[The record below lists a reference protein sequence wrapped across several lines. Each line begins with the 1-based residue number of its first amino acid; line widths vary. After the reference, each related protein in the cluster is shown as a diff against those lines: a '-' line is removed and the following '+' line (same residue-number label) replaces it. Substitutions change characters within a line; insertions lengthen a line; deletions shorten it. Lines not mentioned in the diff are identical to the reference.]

1 LHTVELL
8 QRRTDAALDRLD
20 ALVPSPGLSRY
31 GIDALAAL
39 ARDREQ
45 FAAEIIA
52 SVQRGDLGEARL
64 LLQGGQDKTRT
75 EAVRTTIAS
84 LQTEA
89 RRVLSLETR
98 ATARSRGVFL
108 AALWLSGSVAVL
120 LLLLAARTVLPG
132 GLHRR
137 GPLRQTDLVKARQ
150 SL

>member
-45 FAAEIIA
+45 FAAQIMA
-52 SVQRGDLGEARL
+52 SVERGDPGQARL
-64 LLQGGQDKTRT
+64 LLQGGQEKTRT

-98 ATARSRGVFL
+98 ATARSRSVFL

-132 GLHRR
+132 GLHRH
-137 GPLRQTDLVKARQ
+137 RQLPEADLVKARQ